1 VAFDITKSLSTQVLP
16 KAEASGLVDKAAP
29 LRTPFKPEKH
39 NAPTRSF
46 QEELASEPA
55 KATQPKKDIDTK
67 AAPIKKAVDSGAE
80 AATASKQTNGP
91 KTEHVDL
98 RLNEAVPVGNQ
109 PLEGVTDNSIQ
120 DILQSPVAAL
130 LAGNLQSL
138 SPEEL
143 MNLIGK
149 NELLSTVLFGADS
162 EAVLEQLDQP
172 TDILE
177 SLNLSPEFLEELKNT
192 TGEADLQKIS
202 AMQVFAALGFD
213 KTAVIDQINDLR
225 AQLSGQKPLVITG
238 EEQLFAQANL
248 NAPVKKDSLNLGKVT
263 GTIKTEVR
271 SLGRGVPSDGR
282 GVPSDLPTID
292 EGLFE
297 SVALTEAEKNVNP
310 AEVQGPA
317 PQVVSKNFVEVS
329 TAGKA
334 VVDTV
339 STEARSPLDQ
349 FDVFKQWKDSA
360 NQSLVVPA
368 QVGEQL
374 TNVSPDQVVAG
385 AAPRGKTATFDGF
398 FELGKKIDQL
408 SPENV
413 TAVDGKQVVTQKTAT
428 EAVRAPNFMDAVIGR
443 FGVNMIQGNDG
454 LKAPVSPLGTATTS
468 ATLPTN
474 PLTETITLPEV
485 KEAKVDIQ
493 SPKEMMNFG
502 AQLAAANSSA
512 PKPQVDQ
519 SVRKMT
525 VDEFMGDVTAG
536 RINFDFN
543 KPESDSFQGSS
554 EEQESLP
561 FTGDKLVG
569 ALAGT
574 ESKTPAFGLEFGAL
588 MEKPDLATG
597 MTSSQRAEL
606 TQKVMDS
613 ANYLVR
619 EGAGSVKL
627 DLSTADLGTLQIA
640 ISLSDNKVDIKV
652 FTESDPVREAMIA
665 DLSRLKDAL
674 QTQNVNLNQVQVGVG
689 ERFGNSS
696 SFDQSQQFSK
706 HQEFRETFAENMK
719 QSAARA
725 FRELD
730 VRDITPPSIMNR
742 INQISSDGRV
752 QIRV

>member
-1 VAFDITKSLSTQVLP
+1 MAFDITKSLATQVLP
-16 KAEASGLVDKAAP
+16 KAEAPSLVDKAAP
-29 LRTPFKPEKH
+29 LRTPFKAEKQS
-39 NAPTRSF
+39 APARSF

-55 KATQPKKDIDTK
+55 KATQPKKDIDAK
-67 AAPIKKAVDSGAE
+67 AAPVKKAVDSGSDTLAPI
-80 AATASKQTNGP
+80 KQTQGP
-91 KTEHVDL
+91 VAQPVDL
-98 RLNEAVPVGNQ
+98 RLDEAVPAGNQ
-109 PLEGVTDNSIQ
+109 PLAGLTDNNIQ

-143 MNLIGK
+143 TNLIGK

-162 EAVLEQLDQP
+162 EAVLEQLNQP
-172 TDILE
+172 TDVLE
-177 SLNLSPEFLEELKNT
+177 SLNLPPELLEDLKSK
-192 TGEADLQKIS
+192 TGEVDLQNIS

-213 KTAVIDQINDLR
+213 KTAVLDQINALR
-225 AQLSGQKPLVITG
+225 AQISGQEPLFATG
-238 EEQLFAQANL
+238 EEQLLNQANL
-248 NAPVKKDSLNLGKVT
+248 SSPGKKDGVNLGKFSN
-263 GTIKTEVR
+263 TIKTEVR
-271 SLGRGVPSDGR
+271 SASLGIPSN
-282 GVPSDLPTID
+282 LPTID
-292 EGLFE
+292 EDLLEGVRSKE
-297 SVALTEAEKNVNP
+297 NENNVNP
-310 AEVQGPA
+310 QELANASTQAVG
-317 PQVVSKNFVEVS
+317 KNFVEVNS
-329 TAGKA
+329 LGKA
-334 VVDTV
+334 VVDAV
-339 STEARSPLDQ
+339 SAEAKSPLDQ
-349 FDVFKQWKDSA
+349 FDVFKQWKDSS
-360 NQSLVVPA
+360 NQNLAVPGPIGD
-368 QVGEQL
+368 QI

-385 AAPRGKTATFDGF
+385 SAPQGKSATFDGF

-408 SPENV
+408 NPENV
-413 TAVDGKQVVTQKTAT
+413 TTIDGKQVVVQKSAS
-428 EAVRAPNFMDAVIGR
+428 ESARAPNFMDAVIGR

-454 LKAPVSPLGTATTS
+454 LKSQASPLGTLAPT

-474 PLTETITLPEV
+474 PLAEVSTPSGV

-493 SPKEMMNFG
+493 PPKELMNFG
-502 AQLAAANSSA
+502 AQLAAVNSNT
-512 PKPQVDQ
+512 PKSLDQ
-519 SVRKMT
+519 PVRKLT

-536 RINFDFN
+536 RINFDFT

-554 EEQESLP
+554 EEKDSLP
-561 FTGDKLVG
+561 FTGDKLAATLG
-569 ALAGT
+569 GT
-574 ESKTPAFGLEFGAL
+574 ESRAPAFGSEFGAL
-588 MEKPDLATG
+588 MEKPDLTSG

-627 DLSTADLGTLQIA
+627 DLSTTDLGTLQIA
-640 ISLSDNKVDIKV
+640 INLADNKVDIKV

-674 QTQNVNLNQVQVGVG
+674 QTQNVNLNQVQVGIG

-696 SFDQSQQFSK
+696 SFDQSQQFSR

-725 FRELD
+725 MRELD

-742 INQISSDGRV
+742 MNQISSDGRV